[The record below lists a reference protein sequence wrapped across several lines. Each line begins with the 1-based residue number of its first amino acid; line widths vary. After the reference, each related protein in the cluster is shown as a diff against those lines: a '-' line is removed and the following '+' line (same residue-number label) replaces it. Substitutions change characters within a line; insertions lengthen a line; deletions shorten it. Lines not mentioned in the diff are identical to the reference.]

1 MNKQTIPERDFS
13 VLSVTFCTGNANW
26 ALESIMGEQLSRI
39 RVFYVAITPLIDKDN
54 DTVSALTVHLFTYQ
68 LSIVRPS

>member
-26 ALESIMGEQLSRI
+26 ALESIMGEQLSSI
-39 RVFYVAITPLIDKDN
+39 RVFYIAITPLIDKDN
-54 DTVSALTVHLFTYQ
+54 DTV
-68 LSIVRPS
+68 